1 MSTLL
6 IKNISQLVTCD
17 DSDQVLQNVDVLCKD
32 GFIKRECLDRK
43 SPVKTRRRDGNGLT
57 GIAQQG
63 NVRMKRLWALITAA
77 ARRLRAQH
85 VRQL

>member
-32 GFIKRECLDRK
+32 GFIEKIAPDLD
-43 SPVKTRRRDGNGLT
+43 
-57 GIAQQG
+57 
-63 NVRMKRLWALITAA
+63 AA
-77 ARRLRAQH
+77 ADQH
-85 VRQL
+85 H